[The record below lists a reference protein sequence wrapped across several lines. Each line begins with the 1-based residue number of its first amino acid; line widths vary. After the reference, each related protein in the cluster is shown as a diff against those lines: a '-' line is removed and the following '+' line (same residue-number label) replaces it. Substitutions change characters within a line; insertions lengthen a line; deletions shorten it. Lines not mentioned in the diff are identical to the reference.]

1 MGGRYEN
8 GALFVFVTVR
18 MICHFSLLAPESPEA
33 QAKNQLLTS
42 LIRKRYTILV
52 YVHARAKMAKS
63 PKVTL
68 TSRVD
73 KSVKRAVQRAARAG
87 GVSPSAFVATSVKMR
102 LAAMVIASGEEEGK
116 AA

>member
-1 MGGRYEN
+1 
-8 GALFVFVTVR
+8 
-18 MICHFSLLAPESPEA
+18 
-33 QAKNQLLTS
+33 
-42 LIRKRYTILV
+42 
-52 YVHARAKMAKS
+52 MAKS

-73 KSVKRAVQRAARAG
+73 KSVKRAVQRAALAG

-116 AA
+116 TA